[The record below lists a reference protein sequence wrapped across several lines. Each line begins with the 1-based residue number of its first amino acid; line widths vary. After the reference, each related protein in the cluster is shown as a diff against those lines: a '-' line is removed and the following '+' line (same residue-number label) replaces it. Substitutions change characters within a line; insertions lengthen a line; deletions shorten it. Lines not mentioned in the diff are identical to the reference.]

1 MYDKR
6 KGAKRMKDKLLTFFD
21 EGEGSGSESGQAA
34 ADQTGSETTRPAT
47 EETEEDLDADFEAL
61 IKGKYKAQYDA
72 RFQQGINARHKDYM
86 QNKQQL
92 ESLNPMLDML
102 KEKYG
107 VSDVSE
113 LQKAI
118 MDDDSYYEQEA
129 MDRGMTVEQLKY
141 MKQMERENKA
151 YKEREQETIK
161 EQMQREKIEGW
172 LRQETEF
179 KQKAPEFSL
188 RAELAN
194 PEFER
199 LLAAGVNVETAFNV
213 IHQDEIM
220 SGAMNYTAKKAVE
233 KTVNDIKARGMRP
246 SENGLGTTAAKQKEN
261 GWRNDRGRNP
271 GNGKQG
277 QKRKKRSHSDRRREK
292 HEKQII
298 FD

>member
-1 MYDKR
+1 MYDMR
-6 KGAKRMKDKLLTFFD
+6 KGTKRMKSKLLTFFD
-21 EGEGSGSESGQAA
+21 GEATGSDNGQVA
-34 ADQTGSETTRPAT
+34 ADQTGSDTTQVAT
-47 EETEEDLDADFEAL
+47 EEKEDLDADFEAL

-107 VSDVSE
+107 VSDVKD

-118 MDDDSYYEQEA
+118 MDDDSYYEEEA
-129 MDRGMTVEQLKY
+129 MERGLTVEQLKY

-151 YKEREQETIK
+151 YKAREQESIQ

-172 LRQETEF
+172 LRQEAQF
-179 KQKAPEFSL
+179 KQKAPDFSL
-188 RAELAN
+188 REELAN

-246 SENGLGTTAAKQKEN
+246 SENGLGTTATE
-261 GWRNDRGRNP
+261 P
-271 GNGKQG
+271 
-277 QKRKKRSHSDRRREK
+277 KRKTVGEMTGEEILEMANKAKKGEK
-292 HEKQII
+292 IS
-298 FD
+298 F

>member
-1 MYDKR
+1 MYDMR
-6 KGAKRMKDKLLTFFD
+6 KGAKRMKSKLLTFFD
-21 EGEGSGSESGQAA
+21 GEGTGSDNGQVA
-34 ADQTGSETTRPAT
+34 ADQTGSDTTQVAT
-47 EETEEDLDADFEAL
+47 EEKEDLDADFEAL

-107 VSDVSE
+107 VSDVKD

-118 MDDDSYYEQEA
+118 MDDDSYYEEEA
-129 MDRGMTVEQLKY
+129 MERGLTVEQLKY

-151 YKEREQETIK
+151 YKAREQESIQ

-172 LRQETEF
+172 LRQEAQF
-179 KQKAPEFSL
+179 KQKAPDFSL
-188 RAELAN
+188 REELAN

-246 SENGLGTTAAKQKEN
+246 SENGLGTTTTE
-261 GWRNDRGRNP
+261 P
-271 GNGKQG
+271 
-277 QKRKKRSHSDRRREK
+277 KRKTVGEMTGEEILEMANKAKKGEK
-292 HEKQII
+292 IS
-298 FD
+298 F

>member
-21 EGEGSGSESGQAA
+21 GEGTGSDNGQVA
-34 ADQTGSETTRPAT
+34 ADQTGSDTTQLAA
-47 EETEEDLDADFEAL
+47 EEKEDLDADFEAL

-107 VSDVSE
+107 VSDVKD

-118 MDDDSYYEQEA
+118 MDDDSYYEEEA
-129 MDRGMTVEQLKY
+129 MERGLTVEQLKY

-151 YKEREQETIK
+151 YKAREQESIQ

-172 LRQETEF
+172 LRQEAQF
-179 KQKAPEFSL
+179 KQKAPDFSL
-188 RAELAN
+188 REELAN

-220 SGAMNYTAKKAVE
+220 SGAMDYTAKKAVE

-246 SENGLGTTAAKQKEN
+246 SENGLGTTATE
-261 GWRNDRGRNP
+261 P
-271 GNGKQG
+271 
-277 QKRKKRSHSDRRREK
+277 KRKTVGEMTGEEILEMANKAKKGEK
-292 HEKQII
+292 IS
-298 FD
+298 F

>member
-1 MYDKR
+1 MYDMR
-6 KGAKRMKDKLLTFFD
+6 KGAKRMKSKLLTFFD
-21 EGEGSGSESGQAA
+21 GEATGSDNGQVA
-34 ADQTGSETTRPAT
+34 ADQTGSDTTQVAT
-47 EETEEDLDADFEAL
+47 EEKEDLDADFEAL

-86 QNKQQL
+86 QNKQHL

-107 VSDVSE
+107 VSDVKD

-118 MDDDSYYEQEA
+118 MDDDSYYEEEA
-129 MDRGMTVEQLKY
+129 MERGLTVEQLKY

-151 YKEREQETIK
+151 YKAREQESIQ

-172 LRQETEF
+172 LRQEAQF
-179 KQKAPEFSL
+179 KQKAPDFSL
-188 RAELAN
+188 REELAN

-246 SENGLGTTAAKQKEN
+246 SENGLGTTATE
-261 GWRNDRGRNP
+261 P
-271 GNGKQG
+271 
-277 QKRKKRSHSDRRREK
+277 KRKTVGEMTGEEILEMANKAKKGEK
-292 HEKQII
+292 IS
-298 FD
+298 F

>member
-6 KGAKRMKDKLLTFFD
+6 KGAKRMKNKLLTFFD
-21 EGEGSGSESGQAA
+21 GEGTGSDSGQAA
-34 ADQTGSETTRPAT
+34 ADQTGSDTTQAAA
-47 EETEEDLDADFEAL
+47 EEKEDLDADFEAL

-151 YKEREQETIK
+151 YKEREQESIK

-246 SENGLGTTAAKQKEN
+246 SENGLGATGAEPKKKTVGEMTGNEILEMAKKA
-261 GWRNDRGRNP
+261 
-271 GNGKQG
+271 
-277 QKRKKRSHSDRRREK
+277 KKGEK
-292 HEKQII
+292 IS
-298 FD
+298 F

>member
-1 MYDKR
+1 MYDMR
-6 KGAKRMKDKLLTFFD
+6 KGAKRMKSKLLTFFD
-21 EGEGSGSESGQAA
+21 GEATGSDNGQVA
-34 ADQTGSETTRPAT
+34 ADQTGSDTTQVAT
-47 EETEEDLDADFEAL
+47 EEKEDLDADFEAL

-107 VSDVSE
+107 VSDVKD

-118 MDDDSYYEQEA
+118 MDDDSYYEEEA
-129 MDRGMTVEQLKY
+129 MERGLTVEQLKY

-151 YKEREQETIK
+151 YKAREQESIQ

-246 SENGLGTTAAKQKEN
+246 PENGLGTTAAE
-261 GWRNDRGRNP
+261 P
-271 GNGKQG
+271 
-277 QKRKKRSHSDRRREK
+277 KRKTVGEMTGEEILKMAKRAKKGEK
-292 HEKQII
+292 ISL
-298 FD
+298 

>member
-1 MYDKR
+1 MYDMR
-6 KGAKRMKDKLLTFFD
+6 KGAKRMKSKLLTFFD
-21 EGEGSGSESGQAA
+21 GEGTGSDSGQVA
-34 ADQTGSETTRPAT
+34 ADQTGSDTTQAAT
-47 EETEEDLDADFEAL
+47 EEKEDLDADFEAL

-246 SENGLGTTAAKQKEN
+246 SENGLGTTGAETKKKTVGEMTGNEILEMAKKA
-261 GWRNDRGRNP
+261 
-271 GNGKQG
+271 
-277 QKRKKRSHSDRRREK
+277 KKGEK
-292 HEKQII
+292 IS
-298 FD
+298 F

>member
-1 MYDKR
+1 MYDMR
-6 KGAKRMKDKLLTFFD
+6 KGAKRMKSKLLTFFD
-21 EGEGSGSESGQAA
+21 GEATGSDNGQVA
-34 ADQTGSETTRPAT
+34 ADQTGSDTTQVAT
-47 EETEEDLDADFEAL
+47 EEKEDLDADFEAL

-107 VSDVSE
+107 VSDVGE

-129 MDRGMTVEQLKY
+129 VDRGMTVEQLKY

-246 SENGLGTTAAKQKEN
+246 SENGLGTTATE
-261 GWRNDRGRNP
+261 P
-271 GNGKQG
+271 
-277 QKRKKRSHSDRRREK
+277 KRKTVGEMTGEEILEMANKAKKGEK
-292 HEKQII
+292 IS
-298 FD
+298 F

>member
-1 MYDKR
+1 MYDTSERRCMTKR
-6 KGAKRMKDKLLTFFD
+6 KGAKRMKNKLLTFFD
-21 EGEGSGSESGQAA
+21 GEGTGSDSGQAA
-34 ADQTGSETTRPAT
+34 ADQTGSDTTQVAA
-47 EETEEDLDADFEAL
+47 EEKEDLDADFEAL

-118 MDDDSYYEQEA
+118 MDDDSYYEEEA
-129 MDRGMTVEQLKY
+129 MERGLTVEQLKY

-151 YKEREQETIK
+151 YKAREQESIQ

-172 LRQETEF
+172 LRQEAQF
-179 KQKAPEFSL
+179 KQKAPDFSL
-188 RAELAN
+188 REELAN

-246 SENGLGTTAAKQKEN
+246 SENGLGTTATE
-261 GWRNDRGRNP
+261 P
-271 GNGKQG
+271 
-277 QKRKKRSHSDRRREK
+277 KRKTVGEMTGEEILEMANKAKKGEK
-292 HEKQII
+292 IS
-298 FD
+298 F

>member
-1 MYDKR
+1 MYDMR

-21 EGEGSGSESGQAA
+21 GEGTGSDNGQVA
-34 ADQTGSETTRPAT
+34 ADQTGSDTTQVAA
-47 EETEEDLDADFEAL
+47 EEKEDLDADFEAL

-107 VSDVSE
+107 VSDVKD

-118 MDDDSYYEQEA
+118 MDDDSYYEEEA
-129 MDRGMTVEQLKY
+129 MERGLTVEQLKY

-151 YKEREQETIK
+151 YKAREQESIQ

-172 LRQETEF
+172 LRQEAQF
-179 KQKAPEFSL
+179 KQKAPDFSL
-188 RAELAN
+188 REELAN

-246 SENGLGTTAAKQKEN
+246 SENGLGTTATE
-261 GWRNDRGRNP
+261 P
-271 GNGKQG
+271 
-277 QKRKKRSHSDRRREK
+277 KRKTVGEMTGEEILEMANKAKKGEK
-292 HEKQII
+292 IS
-298 FD
+298 F

>member
-21 EGEGSGSESGQAA
+21 GEGTGSDNGQVA
-34 ADQTGSETTRPAT
+34 ADQTGSDTTPLAA
-47 EETEEDLDADFEAL
+47 EEKEDLDADFEAL

-107 VSDVSE
+107 VSDVKD

-118 MDDDSYYEQEA
+118 MDDDSYYEEEA
-129 MDRGMTVEQLKY
+129 MERGLTVEQLKY

-151 YKEREQETIK
+151 YKAREQESIQ

-172 LRQETEF
+172 LRQEAQF
-179 KQKAPEFSL
+179 KQKAPDFSL
-188 RAELAN
+188 REELAN

-246 SENGLGTTAAKQKEN
+246 SENGLGTTATE
-261 GWRNDRGRNP
+261 P
-271 GNGKQG
+271 
-277 QKRKKRSHSDRRREK
+277 KRKTVGEMTGEEILEMANKAKKGEK
-292 HEKQII
+292 IS
-298 FD
+298 F

>member
-1 MYDKR
+1 MTMR
-6 KGAKRMKDKLLTFFD
+6 KGAKRMKSKLLTFFD
-21 EGEGSGSESGQAA
+21 GEGTGSDSGQAA
-34 ADQTGSETTRPAT
+34 ADQTGSDTTQVAA
-47 EETEEDLDADFEAL
+47 EEKEDLDADFEAL

-107 VSDVSE
+107 VSDVKD

-118 MDDDSYYEQEA
+118 MDDDSYYEEEA
-129 MDRGMTVEQLKY
+129 MERGLTVEQLKY

-151 YKEREQETIK
+151 YKAREQESIQ

-172 LRQETEF
+172 LRQEAQF
-179 KQKAPEFSL
+179 KQKAPDFSL
-188 RAELAN
+188 REELAN

-246 SENGLGTTAAKQKEN
+246 SENGLGTTATE
-261 GWRNDRGRNP
+261 P
-271 GNGKQG
+271 
-277 QKRKKRSHSDRRREK
+277 KRKTVGEMTGEEILEMANKAKKGEK
-292 HEKQII
+292 IS
-298 FD
+298 F

>member
-21 EGEGSGSESGQAA
+21 GEGTGSDNGQVA
-34 ADQTGSETTRPAT
+34 ADQTGSNTTQVAA
-47 EETEEDLDADFEAL
+47 EEKEDLDADFEAL

-107 VSDVSE
+107 VSDVKD

-118 MDDDSYYEQEA
+118 MDDDSYYEEEA
-129 MDRGMTVEQLKY
+129 MERGLTVEQLKY

-151 YKEREQETIK
+151 YKAREQESIQ

-172 LRQETEF
+172 LRQEAQF
-179 KQKAPEFSL
+179 KQKAPDFSL
-188 RAELAN
+188 REELAN

-246 SENGLGTTAAKQKEN
+246 SENGLGTTGAEPKKKTVGEMTGNEILEMAKKA
-261 GWRNDRGRNP
+261 
-271 GNGKQG
+271 
-277 QKRKKRSHSDRRREK
+277 KKGEK
-292 HEKQII
+292 IS
-298 FD
+298 F

>member
-6 KGAKRMKDKLLTFFD
+6 KGAKRMKNKLLTFFD
-21 EGEGSGSESGQAA
+21 GEGTGSDSGQVA
-34 ADQTGSETTRPAT
+34 ADQTGSDTTQAAA
-47 EETEEDLDADFEAL
+47 EEKEDLDADFEAL

-107 VSDVSE
+107 VSDVKD

-118 MDDDSYYEQEA
+118 MDDDSYYEEEA
-129 MDRGMTVEQLKY
+129 MERGLTVEQLKY

-151 YKEREQETIK
+151 YKEREQESIK

-246 SENGLGTTAAKQKEN
+246 SENGLGTTATE
-261 GWRNDRGRNP
+261 P
-271 GNGKQG
+271 
-277 QKRKKRSHSDRRREK
+277 KRKTVGEMTGEEILEMANKAKKGEK
-292 HEKQII
+292 IS
-298 FD
+298 F

>member
-1 MYDKR
+1 MTKR
-6 KGAKRMKDKLLTFFD
+6 KGAKRMKSKLLTFFD
-21 EGEGSGSESGQAA
+21 GEGTGSDSGQAA
-34 ADQTGSETTRPAT
+34 ADQTGSDTTQVAA
-47 EETEEDLDADFEAL
+47 EEKEDLDADFEAL

-107 VSDVSE
+107 VSDVGE

-118 MDDDSYYEQEA
+118 MNDDSYYEQEA
-129 MDRGMTVEQLKY
+129 VDRGMTVEQLKY

-199 LLAAGVNVETAFNV
+199 LLVAGVNVETAFNV

-246 SENGLGTTAAKQKEN
+246 TENGLATTAAE
-261 GWRNDRGRNP
+261 P
-271 GNGKQG
+271 
-277 QKRKKRSHSDRRREK
+277 KRKTVGEMTGEEILKMAKRAKKGEK
-292 HEKQII
+292 IS
-298 FD
+298 F

>member
-1 MYDKR
+1 MYDMR

-21 EGEGSGSESGQAA
+21 GEGTGSDNGQVA
-34 ADQTGSETTRPAT
+34 ADQTGSDTTQVAA
-47 EETEEDLDADFEAL
+47 EEKEDLDADFEAL

-107 VSDVSE
+107 VSDVKD

-118 MDDDSYYEQEA
+118 MDDDSYYEEEA
-129 MDRGMTVEQLKY
+129 MERGLTVEQLKY

-151 YKEREQETIK
+151 YKEREQESIQ

-172 LRQETEF
+172 LRQEAQF
-179 KQKAPEFSL
+179 KQKAPDFSL
-188 RAELAN
+188 REELAN

-246 SENGLGTTAAKQKEN
+246 SENGLGTTATE
-261 GWRNDRGRNP
+261 P
-271 GNGKQG
+271 
-277 QKRKKRSHSDRRREK
+277 KRKTVGEMTGEEILEMANKAKKGEK
-292 HEKQII
+292 IS
-298 FD
+298 F

>member
-1 MYDKR
+1 MYDMR

-21 EGEGSGSESGQAA
+21 GEGTGSDNGQVA
-34 ADQTGSETTRPAT
+34 ADQTGSDTTQVAA
-47 EETEEDLDADFEAL
+47 EEKEDLDADFEAL

-107 VSDVSE
+107 VSDVKD

-118 MDDDSYYEQEA
+118 MDDDSYYEEEA
-129 MDRGMTVEQLKY
+129 MERGLTVEQLKY

-151 YKEREQETIK
+151 YKAREQESIK

-172 LRQETEF
+172 LRQEAQF
-179 KQKAPEFSL
+179 KQKAPDFSL
-188 RAELAN
+188 REELAN

-246 SENGLGTTAAKQKEN
+246 SENGLSTTATE
-261 GWRNDRGRNP
+261 P
-271 GNGKQG
+271 
-277 QKRKKRSHSDRRREK
+277 KRKTVGEMTGEEILEMANKAKKGEK
-292 HEKQII
+292 IS
-298 FD
+298 F

>member
-21 EGEGSGSESGQAA
+21 GEGTGSDNGQVA
-34 ADQTGSETTRPAT
+34 ADQTGSDTTQVAD
-47 EETEEDLDADFEAL
+47 EEKEDLDADFEAL

-107 VSDVSE
+107 VSDVKD

-118 MDDDSYYEQEA
+118 MDDDSYYEEEA
-129 MDRGMTVEQLKY
+129 MERGLTVEQLKY

-151 YKEREQETIK
+151 YKAREQESIQ

-172 LRQETEF
+172 LRQEAQF
-179 KQKAPEFSL
+179 KQKAPDFSL
-188 RAELAN
+188 REELAN

-246 SENGLGTTAAKQKEN
+246 SENGLGTTATE
-261 GWRNDRGRNP
+261 P
-271 GNGKQG
+271 
-277 QKRKKRSHSDRRREK
+277 KRKTVGEMTGEEILEIANKAKKGEK
-292 HEKQII
+292 IS
-298 FD
+298 F

>member
-1 MYDKR
+1 MHDKR

-21 EGEGSGSESGQAA
+21 GEGTGSESGQAA

-47 EETEEDLDADFEAL
+47 EEAEEDLEADFEAL

-151 YKEREQETIK
+151 YKAREQESIQ

-172 LRQETEF
+172 LRQEAQF
-179 KQKAPEFSL
+179 KQKAPDFSL
-188 RAELAN
+188 RDELAN

-246 SENGLGTTAAKQKEN
+246 SENGLGTTTAE
-261 GWRNDRGRNP
+261 P
-271 GNGKQG
+271 
-277 QKRKKRSHSDRRREK
+277 KRKTVGEMTGNEILAMAKKAKKGEK
-292 HEKQII
+292 IS
-298 FD
+298 F

>member
-1 MYDKR
+1 MTKR

-21 EGEGSGSESGQAA
+21 GEGTGSDNGQVA
-34 ADQTGSETTRPAT
+34 ADQTGSDTTQVAA
-47 EETEEDLDADFEAL
+47 EEKEDLDADFEAL

-107 VSDVSE
+107 VSDVKD

-118 MDDDSYYEQEA
+118 MDDDSYYEEEA
-129 MDRGMTVEQLKY
+129 MERGLTVEQLKY

-151 YKEREQETIK
+151 YKAREQESIQ

-172 LRQETEF
+172 LRQEAQF
-179 KQKAPEFSL
+179 KQKAPDFSL
-188 RAELAN
+188 REELAN

-246 SENGLGTTAAKQKEN
+246 SENGLGTTAAE
-261 GWRNDRGRNP
+261 
-271 GNGKQG
+271 
-277 QKRKKRSHSDRRREK
+277 QKRKTVGEMTGEEILEMANKAKKGEK
-292 HEKQII
+292 IS
-298 FD
+298 F